1 MPEERS
7 KERSPATPG
16 RGSLLCGESHYKWF
30 ALALLWVTY
39 FLLQGTRQIYGATLP
54 QIRIDFGVTD
64 VQMGVVASVFFLA
77 YAIAVPFGGFA
88 ADFFRRKWVI
98 VVGSALFVVGV
109 FAASFAATIGMMVL
123 TYGILNGVGQS
134 LVPTPSTSILQQ
146 LHKESRSTALS
157 IYQLAAYVGIILCSV
172 MAGWLG
178 SLGAGGWR
186 RAFLAFGGFGILW
199 TLALVF
205 CLRDTPPAET
215 AGAAVPQASFREAWL
230 AMFSKP
236 SAILMT
242 LVFGLGNFG
251 DIGFRTWMPTYLQR
265 SFADMTPASAAF
277 HSVFWF
283 YAGGFFGI
291 LVASRVSDGWR
302 RRGNVG
308 SRLDCN
314 LIGHVLC
321 AAFIVAVASVSG
333 SLPALAATL
342 VGYGFVHG
350 FYDANFIASFYE
362 VITPRYRTSAYG
374 LYSAGAFL
382 IGSFAPAVL
391 GWLGGAFSL
400 RTAFAML
407 GLFYIVAAALTAT
420 ARIRF
425 FKRDYIKED

>member
-1 MPEERS
+1 M
-7 KERSPATPG
+7 
-16 RGSLLCGESHYKWF
+16 
-30 ALALLWVTY
+30 TY

-54 QIRIDFGVTD
+54 QIRLDFGVSD

-98 VVGSALFVVGV
+98 VIGSVLFISGV
-109 FAASFAATIGMMVL
+109 FAASFASTIGLMVL
-123 TYGILNGVGQS
+123 TYGILNGIGQS

-146 LHKESRSTALS
+146 LHKESRATALS
-157 IYQLAAYVGIILCSV
+157 IYQLAAYAGIILCSV

-186 RAFLAFGGFGILW
+186 RAFLIFGGFGILW
-199 TLALVF
+199 IFALVF
-205 CLRDTPPAET
+205 FLRDTPPAEAPT
-215 AGAAVPQASFREAWL
+215 ATASPARASFKEALL

-265 SFADMTPASAAF
+265 TFAEMSPATAAF
-277 HSVFWF
+277 HAVFWF
-283 YAGGFFGI
+283 YLGGFVGI
-291 LVASRVSDGWR
+291 LVASRISDGWR
-302 RRGNVG
+302 RRGNLA

-321 AAFIVAVASVSG
+321 AASVVAVALISG
-333 SLPALAATL
+333 SLPVLAATL
-342 VGYGFVHG
+342 IAYGFVHG

-374 LYSAGAFL
+374 LYAAGAFL

-391 GWLGGAFSL
+391 GGLGGAFSL
-400 RTAFAML
+400 KTAFALL
-407 GLFYIVAAALTAT
+407 GIFYLVAAALTGV
-420 ARIRF
+420 ARIWF
-425 FKRDYIKED
+425 FKRDYIQEG